1 MKFATVKHRETW
13 APAVVVGDEAVLL
26 PECFS
31 DLVAFIEAGEE
42 ARAAIVRH
50 IERADSVR
58 VRLSDAALGAPIT
71 RFRRDVLCCG
81 WNYWD
86 HFYESKGKREGQD
99 VPRPDA
105 PTFFTKSPDTVIGPF
120 DDIAYDERIS
130 RKWDYEAEIAI
141 VFAKTG
147 RSIPSHK
154 AWDYVF
160 GLTLAN
166 DVSQRDL
173 QRRHGGQ
180 WFKGKSIDRTMPLGP
195 VIVTPD
201 ELDVPN
207 LHIELLLNGRTMQ
220 SAFAKQMAFPIDEL
234 VAELT
239 FGMTVHAGDVLL
251 TGTPSGIGNART
263 PPIFL
268 KPDDEVVVRAA
279 GIGEL
284 RNRLVRAD
292 LAKQSSISIYSKIEG
307 SR

>member
-1 MKFATVKHRETW
+1 MKFATVKHGETW
-13 APAVVVGDEAVLL
+13 APAVVVDDEAVVL

-31 DLVAFIEAGEE
+31 DLVAYIEAGEE
-42 ARAAIVRH
+42 ARAAIGGH
-50 IERADSVR
+50 IARADSVR
-58 VRLSDAALGAPIT
+58 VRLSDAVLGAPIT

-86 HFYESKGKREGQD
+86 HFYESEGKREGQD
-99 VPRPDA
+99 VPRPAA

-141 VFAKTG
+141 VFAKSG

-180 WFKGKSIDRTMPLGP
+180 WLKGKSIDRTMPLGP

-201 ELDVPN
+201 EFDVRN
-207 LHIELLLNGRTMQ
+207 LRIELLLNGQTMQ
-220 SAFAKQMAFPIDEL
+220 SARADQMAFPIEEL
-234 VAELT
+234 IAELT
-239 FGMTVHAGDVLL
+239 FGMTVHPGDVLL
-251 TGTPSGIGNART
+251 TGTPSGIGNARQ
-263 PPIFL
+263 PQVFL
-268 KPDDEVVVRAA
+268 KEGDEVVVRAP

-284 RNRLVRAD
+284 RNRLVKAD
-292 LAKQSSISIYSKIEG
+292 LAERSSVTL
-307 SR
+307 